1 MKRRQ
6 LPAIQS
12 QWRALDWGVGVA
24 WTRSASIA
32 EINTVSV
39 FVRWAEVPSVQ
50 TQMRNTTPFTPGE
63 KLELVVGILMAPNA
77 SSFWVHK
84 WYIYLTERCIECTEY
99 CAHSG
104 VLEDD
109 CKAPLS
115 TKTFLSVSTALIQL
129 SKKHL
134 LYSAHKN
141 NLNALS
147 PSALKFTT
155 STVWMH
161 CSVTVQAQ
169 KTCGL
174 SLLASAL

>member
-1 MKRRQ
+1 MFCYKSEMTRRQ

-32 EINTVSV
+32 EINTVRV

-63 KLELVVGILMAPNA
+63 KLESVVGILMAPNA

-99 CAHSG
+99 CAHSW

-109 CKAPLS
+109 CKVPLS

-129 SKKHL
+129 SKNISSTLHIK
-134 LYSAHKN
+134 
-141 NLNALS
+141 
-147 PSALKFTT
+147 TT
-155 STVWMH
+155 SMH
-161 CSVTVQAQ
+161 CHH
-169 KTCGL
+169 L
-174 SLLASAL
+174 H